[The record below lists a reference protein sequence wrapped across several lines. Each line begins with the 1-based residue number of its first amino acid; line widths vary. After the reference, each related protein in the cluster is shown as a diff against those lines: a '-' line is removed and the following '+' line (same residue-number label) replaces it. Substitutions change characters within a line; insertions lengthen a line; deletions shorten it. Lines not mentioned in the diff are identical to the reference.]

1 MLDPHFYF
9 NSLNM
14 KHLINL
20 LSLILISNLSIAG
33 GPWVK
38 KKGEA
43 YFQFGA
49 GIIPSTNQFF
59 YRNNQVLYTNRAITD
74 ISLGLYNEYGI
85 TNKLTFISQIP
96 FNFVSSGHSI
106 DTTSILPI
114 LKNGNLAVFGNI
126 TLTPKYQLLN
136 GKLKLSGGIKFSLPT
151 GIENN
156 LTGLRTAYNTFGIMP
171 IIDLGFSKN
180 KLYGFIETGYNYRTN
195 LADDFKFELEVGYK
209 VFKTVHVILN
219 FNSKFSTFNADNVP
233 SLNEQTG
240 LYANGQEYS
249 ALTLKLS
256 SPIKNG
262 FGINLH
268 TTLINLHG
276 HLVQKSPSIG
286 GSIYYKLKK

>member
-14 KHLINL
+14 KHLISL
-20 LSLILISNLSIAG
+20 LSLVLISNLCIAG

-43 YFQFGA
+43 YFQFGG
-49 GIIPSTNQFF
+49 GIIPSTHQFF

-74 ISLGLYNEYGI
+74 ISLGVYNEYGI
-85 TNKLTFISQIP
+85 TNKLTFITQIP
-96 FNFVSSGHSI
+96 FNFVSSSHSI
-106 DTTSILPI
+106 DTISILPV
-114 LKNGNLAVFGNI
+114 LESGNLEGFGNI

-136 GKLKLSGGIKFSLPT
+136 GKLKLSGGIQFSLPT
-151 GIENN
+151 GTVDNK
-156 LTGLRTAYNTFGIMP
+156 TGLRTAYETFGIMP
-171 IIDLGFSKN
+171 IIDLGVSKN
-180 KLYGFIETGYNYRTN
+180 KFYGFIETGYNYRTN

-209 VFKTVHVILN
+209 VFKNVYAILN
-219 FNSKFSTFNADNVP
+219 FNSKFSTFNSDNDP
-233 SLNEQTG
+233 SFNEQTG

-268 TTLINLHG
+268 TTLLNLHG
-276 HLVQKSPSIG
+276 HLVQKSPSVG